1 MTTMLINTNQ
11 TTDLCVCTERELA
24 SKNNNDQNPP
34 LIIDTLYTD
43 EKGKREREEGEGRG
57 IKIEANFVFFVSP
70 RAPEAA
76 LLGQLRK
83 EREEL

>member
-24 SKNNNDQNPP
+24 SKNNNNDQNPP
-34 LIIDTLYTD
+34 LNLYTD